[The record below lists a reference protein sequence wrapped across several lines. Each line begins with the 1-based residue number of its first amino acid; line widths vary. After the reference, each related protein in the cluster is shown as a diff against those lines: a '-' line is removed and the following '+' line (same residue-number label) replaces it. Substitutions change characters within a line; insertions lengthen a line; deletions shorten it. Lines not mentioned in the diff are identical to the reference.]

1 MTEPDNVL
9 AENRVA
15 IAHLYTATAAI
26 ALGATFGVFQ
36 GFART
41 GAFGAPGWFDY
52 YRILTMHGVLMAL
65 VFTTFFITGLS
76 LFVTYRS
83 IPRERKLAVAWF
95 GWMLMVAGTALA
107 ALTILRGDAT
117 VLYTFYAPLKASP

>member
-1 MTEPDNVL
+1 MTGSENVRG
-9 AENRVA
+9 ENRIV

-26 ALGATFGVFQ
+26 ALGAIFGVFQ

-65 VFTTFFITGLS
+65 VFTTFFITGLA

-83 IPRERKLAVAWF
+83 DSARAQPLRRLVRLGAH
-95 GWMLMVAGTALA
+95 A
-107 ALTILRGDAT
+107 ARHGDGGAHD
-117 VLYTFYAPLKASP
+117 P

>member
-1 MTEPDNVL
+1 MTARAQVQHENNV
-9 AENRVA
+9 V
-15 IAHLYTATAAI
+15 IAHIYTATVAI
-26 ALGATFGVFQ
+26 ALGAVFGVFQ

-41 GAFGAPGWFDY
+41 SVFSAPGWFDY

-83 IPRERKLAVAWF
+83 IPRERRVTVAWF
-95 GWMLMVAGTALA
+95 GWSLMLAGTAMA
-107 ALTILRGDAT
+107 AVTIISGNAS
-117 VLYTFYAPLKASP
+117 VL